1 MTGWHFPGQLPWTSF
16 RAGPRCPGRRS
27 DRAPGEGRE
36 WRYDRRAIEKRE
48 KREREKERVASG
60 VRTTE
65 SNRKKIERGVGF
77 RWCEGGASVAA
88 AGGQSEAEGVG

>member
-1 MTGWHFPGQLPWTSF
+1 MSGKEIGPGTGG
-16 RAGPRCPGRRS
+16 
-27 DRAPGEGRE
+27 GEE